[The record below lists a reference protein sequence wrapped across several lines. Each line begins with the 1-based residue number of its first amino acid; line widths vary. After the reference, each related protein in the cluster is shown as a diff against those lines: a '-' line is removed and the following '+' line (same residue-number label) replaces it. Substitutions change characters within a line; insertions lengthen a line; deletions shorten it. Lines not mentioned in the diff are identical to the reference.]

1 MPTVLR
7 CTRRVNVQHTRSRQR
22 QRRLRRQA
30 QRRRAHRKPRRPA
43 ALPAALRRVTD
54 ALLRAFAAAFTR
66 PTYERFVVLLLAAV
80 LTTGCR
86 TVLNLLRTLDALAPG
101 HPSSYH
107 RVFSR
112 RRCSLWRLGRA
123 LAGYIL
129 RRWVPTGPVAVAGD
143 DTVAEHKG
151 KKVYGKARHRDP
163 VRSTHTYT
171 AFRWGHKWV
180 VLAILVPFPFA
191 ARPWA
196 LPVLIALYR
205 SEEEN
210 QRLGRRHKTPVR
222 LLQQLLAVLSHWFP
236 RRHFVCSAD
245 GNFASHDLARFVSRH
260 RRRLTLVSLFY
271 ADAAL
276 YAPPPV
282 PTGAKRI
289 GRPRVKGAKQP
300 SPQEVVARQPRR
312 QRLNVSWYGGGRR
325 DIAVISGAGQWYR
338 SGDGLVELRSY
349 LKLEKTRGW
358 KERTVLRTAPC
369 LFGLYAVIAVWY
381 AELPARWQGA
391 RAVPRPEPGVAT
403 FSDAI
408 TAVRRWLWSEWIF
421 ATPAHQRAFAKI
433 PPRLR
438 DLLLRGLAPTA

>member
-1 MPTVLR
+1 V
-7 CTRRVNVQHTRSRQR
+7 
-22 QRRLRRQA
+22 A
-30 QRRRAHRKPRRPA
+30 
-43 ALPAALRRVTD
+43 D
-54 ALLRAFAAAFTR
+54 ALLQAFAAAFTR
-66 PTYERFVVLLLAAV
+66 PTYERFAVLLLAAI

-86 TVLNLLRTLDALAPG
+86 TVLNLLRTVDALAPG

-107 RVFSR
+107 RVFSH

-129 RRWVPTGPVAVAGD
+129 HRWIPTGPVAVAGD

-151 KKVYGKARHRDP
+151 KRVYGKARHRDP
-163 VRSTHTYT
+163 VRSTHSYT

-191 ARPWA
+191 TRPWA

-205 SEEEN
+205 PEAEN
-210 QRLGRRHKTPVR
+210 RRRGRRHKTPVR
-222 LLQQLLAVLSHWFP
+222 LLQQLLAVLQHWFP
-236 RRHFVCSAD
+236 QRHFVGTAD
-245 GNFASHDLARFVSRH
+245 GNYATHELARFAARH
-260 RRRLTLVSLFY
+260 RRHLTLVSRFY

-276 YAPPPV
+276 YAPPP
-282 PTGAKRI
+282 TAAGKKR
-289 GRPRVKGAKQP
+289 GRPRVRGAKQP

-312 QRLNVSWYGGGRR
+312 QRLNVTWYGGGRR
-325 DIAVISGAGQWYR
+325 DIAVVSGTGQWYQ
-338 SGDGLVELRSY
+338 SGQALVAVRWVYVEDRTGTHRPEYFFTTDTALTPRQIVESYTGRWNIETTFQEMRSY

-369 LFGLYAVIAVWY
+369 LFGLYAVIALWY
-381 AELPARWQGA
+381 AELPARWQTP
-391 RAVPRPEPGVAT
+391 RAVPRAEPGVVT

-408 TAVRRWLWSEWIF
+408 TAVRRWLWSEWVF